1 MSFVITAPELRA
13 AAAHDLAGIGSTINA
28 ANAAAAAPTSA
39 VLAAGVAGSGGLL
52 LGIPGAHGLTNV
64 LA

>member
-1 MSFVITAPELRA
+1 MSFVITTPELMG
-13 AAAHDLAGIGSTINA
+13 AAAHDLAGIGSAINA
-28 ANAAAAAPTSA
+28 ADAAAAAPPPRCCADGT
-39 VLAAGVAGSGGLL
+39 AGSGGLL